1 MAKFIIT
8 TDSSCDCSLQDLI
21 KNKVHVIYFNYS
33 DEKNIYS
40 DTMNEKEY
48 KSFYDKMKQGVV
60 FKTSQINPQHYYD
73 FFKPL
78 LKQNLPIIHISLG
91 SGVSNTINSVYMA
104 INLLKEEYPSCDIKP
119 IDSKIA
125 SLGLTVLI
133 NKLIKLRDNDVD
145 VDEAYK
151 LINESVLNV
160 IAYYTTDTLTYFAR
174 GGRLSK
180 VEAFIGN
187 TLKINPILDCDGDGK
202 LRIVDKTR
210 GSKKAIDQLI
220 KRVNNTVINPKEQS
234 VLICHAD
241 DKNRAIEIGNRL
253 VDECHFKEY
262 KLYFMG
268 PIIGAHTGP
277 NLVAVFFEGKKRSNE
292 IEKI

>member
-145 VDEAYK
+145 VNEAYK

-241 DKNRAIEIGNRL
+241 DENRAIEIGNRL